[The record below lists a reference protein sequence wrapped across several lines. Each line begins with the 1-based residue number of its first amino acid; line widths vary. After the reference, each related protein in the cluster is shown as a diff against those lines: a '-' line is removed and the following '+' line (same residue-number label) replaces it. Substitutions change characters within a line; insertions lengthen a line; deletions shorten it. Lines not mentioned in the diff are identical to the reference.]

1 MALNNQ
7 NMRDFVDTQTKP
19 QTKTEFASRF
29 SSTRK
34 AAEFLYEHA
43 DIRNRKGEKVP
54 VENLMRRFQGKQ
66 ENRRE
71 QGENKAVYRE
81 AGRELP
87 PQVKNNE
94 LTVKVTGMQGQRTRE
109 FEVTFK
115 GGDAKAFASDPS
127 FLTFFYQYNPNYITE
142 GTYNMFNGGDSG
154 ALTDVT
160 IS

>member
-1 MALNNQ
+1 MALNNE

-19 QTKTEFASRF
+19 QTKAEFASRF

-34 AAEFLYEHA
+34 AAEFLYEHS
-43 DIRNRKGEKVP
+43 DIRNRQGDKVS
-54 VENLMRRFQGKQ
+54 VDSLMRRFQTRGGKS
-66 ENRRE
+66 
-71 QGENKAVYRE
+71 QGEQRAVYRE

-94 LTVKVTGMQGQRTRE
+94 LTVTVRGFQGQRERT
-109 FEVTFK
+109 FTTTFK

-127 FLTFFYQYNPNYITE
+127 FLTFFYQYNKNYITE
-142 GTYNMFNGGDSG
+142 GTYDMFNGGDSG
-154 ALTDVT
+154 ALTGVT